1 MRKCQLG
8 WWMLLLTGLVAVRPL
23 MAQSIEGTAFDTSG
37 AVVPGARVMLMV
49 DYVKNAETVTDDRG
63 HFSFSGLEPGMYFVQ
78 IKQPKFSLSQQ
89 HVVVEQDRTANVYAV
104 LTPGRMSD
112 EVAVRSGVA
121 GPAPGNRKAQPY
133 TPQLGGTLDLPR
145 PLGPP
150 RPRYPEGAA
159 QAGIHGTV
167 VLYARI
173 KLDGK
178 LEILAVLASPDPE
191 LEAEAR
197 RAAGEMRYDP
207 MKLNGKP
214 VECETELRFD
224 FQPN

>member
-1 MRKCQLG
+1 MSDD
-8 WWMLLLTGLVAVRPL
+8 VVVH
-23 MAQSIEGTAFDTSG
+23 SG
-37 AVVPGARVMLMV
+37 A
-49 DYVKNAETVTDDRG
+49 
-63 HFSFSGLEPGMYFVQ
+63 S
-78 IKQPKFSLSQQ
+78 
-89 HVVVEQDRTANVYAV
+89 
-104 LTPGRMSD
+104 
-112 EVAVRSGVA
+112 
-121 GPAPGNRKAQPY
+121 PAPSSRKAQPH
-133 TPQLGGTLDLPR
+133 TPQIGGRVDPPR

-150 RPRYPEGAA
+150 RPRYPESAA
-159 QAGIHGTV
+159 QAGIQGVV

-197 RAAGEMRYDP
+197 RAAAEMRYDP

-214 VECETELRFD
+214 VECETELLFD